1 MAELVDAP
9 DSKSGAFG
17 RPGSTPGLG
26 TTSIFFLWKPSV
38 DLVEQPHPFMENSHD
53 SNRGC
58 RKSSN
63 ALTAAS
69 SPAKAV

>member
-26 TTSIFFLWKPSV
+26 TTQSCKYFLIQNFENRLP
-38 DLVEQPHPFMENSHD
+38 LNSHY
-53 SNRGC
+53 RT
-58 RKSSN
+58 K
-63 ALTAAS
+63 L
-69 SPAKAV
+69 